1 MARVKWIKITTD
13 IFDDEK
19 IKLIDAFPEKDTI
32 LVIWFKLL
40 TLAGKTNDN
49 GLIYLSQNINFT
61 DEMLATLFNRP
72 LNSVRLALK
81 ILSDF
86 RMIEMRDGVF
96 AIKNWEKHQNVDGM
110 DKIRK
115 QNADRQ
121 KKFRENKKIERIEF
135 FEKNSNVTDNVTVT
149 EDENIFFE
157 KELKKEKKQVISMEN
172 YSNVMR
178 NVTVTESNATDIDKD
193 IDIESYD
200 HDHNNYNNLKNI
212 IEQDEKE
219 KKNEHEFFDD
229 DLKKIK
235 QWFDEVRIDF
245 SKKHKAKVI
254 ELLKNNSVAFLLH
267 NFREQYEILKNKPEV
282 KNIAAVFSNHLFKG
296 TCEVN
301 SVLIIEKENKIKQD
315 KANERKESEK
325 IETILDKF
333 KRLELDKQ
341 EEIIQEIIRGS
352 PHPNL
357 KEIRE
362 NAPNIFLN
370 LIHRKIEEK
379 MKGLNYGINS
389 D

>member
-1 MARVKWIKITTD
+1 MAIVKWIKITTD

-86 RMIEMRDGVF
+86 GMIEMRDGVF

-110 DKIRK
+110 EKIRK

-135 FEKNSNVTDNVTVT
+135 FEKNN
-149 EDENIFFE
+149 
-157 KELKKEKKQVISMEN
+157 
-172 YSNVMR
+172 NVMR

-193 IDIESYD
+193 IDIESYY
-200 HDHNNYNNLKNI
+200 HDYNNYNNLKNI
-212 IEQDEKE
+212 IGHE
-219 KKNEHEFFDD
+219 NEHEFFDD

-235 QWFDEVRIDF
+235 QWFDEVGIDF

-370 LIHRKIEEK
+370 LIHSEIEEK